1 MKNTEMN
8 EKDRVM
14 ELSKEEMRQILG
26 GGRCG
31 VEDPVS
37 QTSYEVP
44 CPRPTKIDKF
54 QDDDIPM
61 G

>member
-1 MKNTEMN
+1 MQNHETNKKNQIA
-8 EKDRVM
+8 

-37 QTSYEVP
+37 QTCYEVR
-44 CPRPTKIDKF
+44 CPSKIDKF
-54 QDDDIPM
+54 QDDDIP